1 MGGFQDSE
9 MNDHMLIEYIPGH
22 SIRLIIPVPPSA
34 NRYWRHGNNRT
45 YRSSEA
51 GAYIESLQWKIKEW
65 GIEPLA
71 GRLKFEAVYS
81 IRASRD
87 LGNNGKVLQD
97 ALQGVC
103 YANDGQIDEIHEY
116 RQPFKNGGAV
126 FVVVSVVESC
136 MKVK

>member
-1 MGGFQDSE
+1 MSNPQ
-9 MNDHMLIEYIPGH
+9 LISYIPGRA
-22 SIRLIIPVPPSA
+22 ITVRLPVPPSA

-51 GAYIESLQWKIKEW
+51 VDYIELLQWQAKEW
-65 GIEPLA
+65 GIEPLV

-97 ALQGVC
+97 ALQSVC
-103 YANDGQIDEIHEY
+103 YAKDGQIDEIHEL
-116 RQPFKNGGAV
+116 RKPFTNGGSA
-126 FVVVSVVESC
+126 FVTVSVL
-136 MKVK
+136 

>member
-1 MGGFQDSE
+1 MQFYGGAMTDPA
-9 MNDHMLIEYIPGH
+9 LIEYIPGY
-22 SIRLIIPVPPSA
+22 SIRMIIPVPPSA

-45 YRSSEA
+45 YRSGEA
-51 GAYIESLQWKIKEW
+51 GEYIELLQWKIKEW

-103 YANDGQIDEIHEY
+103 YANEGQGTRDDAALPNTLYFIL
-116 RQPFKNGGAV
+116 NT
-126 FVVVSVVESC
+126 
-136 MKVK
+136 